1 MRSSSVGEGRA
12 LCKGRSQR
20 PRAARS
26 ADARPP
32 RAPGKQPEAAAASG
46 RELPSTCAT
55 CRAGRPLRGRRGA
68 GLPTP
73 GAQSGGGRGTRSP
86 PSLRVCGARRN
97 AGAPHHRAAGP
108 GCRMQSQGRGPGGVG
123 QAVREAWGLSGQE
136 EDRDPRDVCEAPG
149 PHTGGGWRRSPAGR
163 GVVPGEEGFLDTWH
177 PDRARLR
184 SGRRDCH
191 PPAAA
196 PDPAA
201 TLARPC
207 LAASCPETQ
216 TSDRERSTATGEPC
230 GRGAD
235 NEARAPPPSAAPF
248 GQSAP
253 TPAGQSAPAAGLFKK
268 RRTGAAPLSAG
279 WIPPRM

>member
-1 MRSSSVGEGRA
+1 MQGTLAETGGRAEGR
-12 LCKGRSQR
+12 RTPT
-20 PRAARS
+20 PRARKAAGGGGGLGAGGALHVRYVPRGPPPS
-26 ADARPP
+26 RPP
-32 RAPGKQPEAAAASG
+32 GSRPPHSWSPVRRWARDQVAPPVCESAAPG
-46 RELPSTCAT
+46 
-55 CRAGRPLRGRRGA
+55 
-68 GLPTP
+68 
-73 GAQSGGGRGTRSP
+73 
-86 PSLRVCGARRN
+86 RN
-97 AGAPHHRAAGP
+97 AAAPHHRAAGP

-196 PDPAA
+196 PDAAA
-201 TLARPC
+201 TPAHPC
-207 LAASCPETQ
+207 LAASCPETR

-230 GRGAD
+230 GR
-235 NEARAPPPSAAPF
+235 
-248 GQSAP
+248 
-253 TPAGQSAPAAGLFKK
+253 
-268 RRTGAAPLSAG
+268 
-279 WIPPRM
+279 